1 MRLGLHLTAALVLL
15 VLPLELRAQQGSQ
28 VAFGAGNYD
37 SSLPVEVNADRLDLD
52 QSSGAATFTGNV
64 VVGQGDLRMTGDV
77 VDVEYATEGPGQIE
91 SLHARGSVTLA
102 TGAETAEAQEAIY
115 TIASGL
121 VVLTGD
127 VILTQGD
134 NALAGEKLTVRLGD
148 GTGVMEGRVR
158 VIFRPQQEQQQ
169 GANQ

>member
-15 VLPLELRAQQGSQ
+15 FHPLAVQAQQGSQ
-28 VAFGAGNYD
+28 IAFGAGDYD
-37 SSLPVEVNADRLDLD
+37 NSLPVEVNADRLDLD
-52 QSSGAATFTGNV
+52 QSSGAATFTGNGI
-64 VVGQGDLRMTGDV
+64 VGEGDLRLTGDV

-91 SLHARGSVTLA
+91 RLHARGSVTLA
-102 TGAETAEAQEAIY
+102 TGAETAEANEAVY

-127 VILTQGD
+127 LILSQGD
-134 NALAGEKLTVRLGD
+134 NALAGEKLTVRLDD

-158 VIFRPQQEQQQ
+158 VIVRPQQEPQEGTSQ
-169 GANQ
+169 